1 MVIIKKHHFILIIIS
16 WMLVVLVQAKTH
28 LFHISELYEEDR
40 RIVFFP
46 LIYISKGQWFFA
58 VLKNKCALWVQAI
71 FQCPK
76 HPLVHYNGLLFSLSN
91 GRKSFSNSNYFPL
104 LHMHQLTT
112 KCIRPPS
119 HIATVY
125 FLVLMRFGGLR
136 VHTSIIFVHT
146 QIISSARQMCLN
158 VLQDI
163 FIQEAEFFSSHC
175 MGQPFV

>member
-28 LFHISELYEEDR
+28 LFHISELYEEDG
-40 RIVFFP
+40 RIVLSFIFPRDNDSLLSWKTNVRYGSKRFFSVP
-46 LIYISKGQWFFA
+46 NI
-58 VLKNKCALWVQAI
+58 LWCIITAYYS
-71 FQCPK
+71 
-76 HPLVHYNGLLFSLSN
+76 HYQMDGSRF
-91 GRKSFSNSNYFPL
+91 RTQTTL

-119 HIATVY
+119 HIATAY

-136 VHTSIIFVHT
+136 VHTSIIFVYTHM
-146 QIISSARQMCLN
+146 ISSARQMCLN

-163 FIQEAEFFSSHC
+163 FIQEA
-175 MGQPFV
+175 GVL

>member
-1 MVIIKKHHFILIIIS
+1 
-16 WMLVVLVQAKTH
+16 MLVVLVQAKTH
-28 LFHISELYEEDR
+28 LFHISELYEED
-40 RIVFFP
+40 VLFP

-91 GRKSFSNSNYFPL
+91 GRKSFSNLNYFPL

-125 FLVLMRFGGLR
+125 FFSVDAFWRTESAHVNNICSHTHDFFCPTNVSKRPSGYFHTGSRVL
-136 VHTSIIFVHT
+136 
-146 QIISSARQMCLN
+146 
-158 VLQDI
+158 
-163 FIQEAEFFSSHC
+163 
-175 MGQPFV
+175 